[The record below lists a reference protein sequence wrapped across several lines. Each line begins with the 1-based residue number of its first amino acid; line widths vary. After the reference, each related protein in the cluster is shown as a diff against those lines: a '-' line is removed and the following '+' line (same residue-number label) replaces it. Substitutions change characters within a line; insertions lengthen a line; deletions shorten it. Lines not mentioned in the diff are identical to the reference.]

1 LPTTEVLPKL
11 SQPPS
16 NGIGSPIVEATPARI
31 VRNRTWALLA
41 VGLALITAV
50 LVWRYQ
56 HTASSPVFQV
66 ARLERGTIESAISAT
81 GTCNAVVTVQV
92 GSQVSGN
99 IKALYADFNSRV
111 KAGQLVALIDPELF
125 QARVKQALANCQSS
139 NAALENAR
147 ANVSKADADRSSA
160 RAAEKNQV
168 AAVAKA
174 KVAVADAKAKL
185 ARRVEMFNNRII
197 SKEDLD
203 TAQAAYDQAVA
214 ELEAAEAQHDASIHS
229 IEAGEA
235 AYRASQT
242 QFEVVQAQVRLNQ
255 AALDQARIDVAHTQ
269 ITAPVDGIVV
279 SRNMDVGQTVAASF
293 QAPTIFLIAQDLTKM
308 QVDTNVDEADVGRV
322 KVGQQAKFNVD
333 AYPGI
338 VFQGLVKQVRKAP
351 INVQNVITYD
361 AVIEVANPDLKLFP
375 GMTANVNILC
385 DRRDNVLKLPN
396 AALRFKPPETATAK
410 PTTGGKP
417 EGGTWRLVYIQGT
430 NLKAQP
436 VRVQLGISDGNFT
449 EVQQGE
455 LQEGRQVIVGSVSKA
470 PAATSAPPS
479 MTRRL

>member
-16 NGIGSPIVEATPARI
+16 NGSGPPIVEAAPAMI
-31 VRNRTWALLA
+31 VRKRTWAALGVA
-41 VGLALITAV
+41 LALITAV
-50 LVWRYQ
+50 VWRHQ
-56 HTASSPVFQV
+56 HAASSPMFQV
-66 ARLERGTIESAISAT
+66 ARLEKGTIESTISAT

-125 QARVKQALANCQSS
+125 EARVKQALANWQSS

-147 ANVSKADADRSSA
+147 ANISKADADLASA

-168 AAVAKA
+168 AAVGKA

-185 ARRVEMFNNRII
+185 ARRVEMFNNGII
-197 SKEDLD
+197 SKEDFD

-214 ELEAAEAQHDASIHS
+214 ELEAAEAQHDAASHS
-229 IEAGEA
+229 IEAAQA

-242 QFEVVQAQVRLNQ
+242 QLEVIQAQVRLNQ
-255 AALDQARIDVAHTQ
+255 AALDQARIDFAHTR

-293 QAPTIFLIAQDLTKM
+293 QAPTIFLVAQDLTKM

-322 KVGQQAKFNVD
+322 KVSQKAKFTVD

-338 VFQGLVKQVRKAP
+338 VFQGLVTQVRKAP

-385 DRRDNVLKLPN
+385 ERRDNVLKLPN
-396 AALRFKPPETATAK
+396 AALRFKPPEATNK
-410 PTTGGKP
+410 TTTGRKP
-417 EGGTWRLVYIQGT
+417 EGGAWRFVYIPDT
-430 NLKAQP
+430 NLKAQA

-455 LQEGRQVIVGSVSKA
+455 LQEGQQVIVGSVSKA
-470 PAATSAPPS
+470 PAAASAPPS
-479 MTRRL
+479 ITRRI